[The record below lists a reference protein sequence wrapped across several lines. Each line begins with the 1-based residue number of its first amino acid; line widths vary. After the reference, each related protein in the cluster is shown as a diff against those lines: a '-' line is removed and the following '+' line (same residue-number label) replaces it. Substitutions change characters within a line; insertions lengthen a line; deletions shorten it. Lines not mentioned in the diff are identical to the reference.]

1 MKPFPA
7 QEVLQMAVRIE
18 ENGAAFYEKAA
29 RLVRDPAAEKLLL
42 ALANAEREHRA
53 YFRFLLDDMNALERE
68 MPFSP
73 EDGDNAAYL
82 ASLADAQVFPAQDP
96 AGLLTGSE
104 TPVRIIEMALGAEK
118 DSIVFYLSMKEAVP
132 SPKGRE
138 RLDTIIREELSH
150 IRTLE
155 KARRSFK

>member
-7 QEVLQMAVRIE
+7 QEILQMAVRIE

-29 RLVRDPAAEKLLL
+29 HVVRDPAAEKLLL
-42 ALANAEREHRA
+42 ALSNAEREHRA
-53 YFRFLLDDMNALERE
+53 YFRFLLEDMNALERE
-68 MPFSP
+68 LPFTQDDS
-73 EDGDNAAYL
+73 ENSAYL
-82 ASLADAQVFPAQDP
+82 MSLADAQVFPLADP
-96 AGLLTGSE
+96 AALVDGAATPAQLLG
-104 TPVRIIEMALGAEK
+104 IALNAEK
-118 DSIVFYLSMKEAVP
+118 DSIVFYLTMKDAVL

-155 KARRSFK
+155 KALVTFK